1 MQNLTWT
8 EAKEVM
14 RNGGRVKHQY
24 FCRDEW
30 FQMQHGRIVDENGY
44 NMDGWYRDEAWQ
56 DENWLVL
63 SEEDSGAEEYVWKE
77 EEALLS
83 SAERVVMEAKM
94 PGLDFAHLET
104 LVAAS
109 MMAGTRWET
118 PVSRLEN
125 QNKPSARNHKLYKGN
140 GHNKLKKGKKK

>member
-1 MQNLTWT
+1 
-8 EAKEVM
+8 
-14 RNGGRVKHQY
+14 
-24 FCRDEW
+24 
-30 FQMQHGRIVDENGY
+30 MQHGRIVDENGY

-63 SEEDSGAEEYVWKE
+63 SEEVESDNHPGDE
-77 EEALLS
+77 LMLS
-83 SAERVVMEAKM
+83 QQKGYNELKAAKAV
-94 PGLDFAHLET
+94 LQDVDFGHLET

-125 QNKPSARNHKLYKGN
+125 QNKPSARNHKLYKGK